1 MPQDDQGLLSRLKT
15 AGLDFV
21 VIGGVCCVYHGV
33 PIATYDLDIC
43 CRFDETNVRKI
54 HTALHNL
61 HPYHRLTPQKLPFE
75 LTPELFADLKNLYLE
90 TDLGRL
96 DCLSEVL
103 GVGDYEA
110 VLHCSEAASFSY
122 GNFSFLGLDA
132 LITAKE
138 HAGRDRDIAAL
149 RHLKAIREKL
159 IQQSKNP
166 KPQ

>member
-43 CRFDETNVRKI
+43 CRFDETNVRRI
-54 HTALHNL
+54 HTALQDL

-75 LTPELFADLKNLYLE
+75 LSAEMLPSLKNLCLE

-103 GVGDYEA
+103 GVGHYDA
-110 VLHCSEAASFSY
+110 VLRSSEPASFSY
-122 GNFSFLGLDA
+122 GTFRFLALDA

-138 HAGRDRDIAAL
+138 HAGRDRDLAAL
-149 RHLKAIREKL
+149 RHLKPIQEKL

-166 KPQ
+166 KPR